1 MKDVLTHE
9 FSLDEIEK
17 AILSAKKKIMWK
29 NSYKDQLK

>member
-17 AILSAKKKIMWK
+17 AILTVKKRKCGKIVIRI
-29 NSYKDQLK
+29 D

>member
-17 AILSAKKKIMWK
+17 VILTAKKGQSGKIVIRV
-29 NSYKDQLK
+29 D